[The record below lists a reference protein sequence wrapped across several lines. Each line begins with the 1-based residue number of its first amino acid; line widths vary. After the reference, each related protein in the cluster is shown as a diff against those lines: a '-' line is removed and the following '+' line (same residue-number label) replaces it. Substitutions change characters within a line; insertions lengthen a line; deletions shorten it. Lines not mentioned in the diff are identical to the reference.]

1 MAATLR
7 RRMPESNAV
16 TCCWDRNGQTRRQ
29 RPGVMVVG
37 DGWVVRRPCVR
48 NKTTMTTELSM
59 LDGSQRGHGVSGGHQ
74 RCGVGMGGRLAGSIC
89 EPHTSAR
96 GLVAGR
102 RIRGVQ
108 GRQRCACDLGC
119 MWSFGPA
126 PVVLRRAGIMTNRQ
140 TRRIWWRRNGRLPAC
155 FSASLVLLSNGWRRF
170 SWRCGWL
177 GVPLPRPSPLSLS
190 LFSDDAD
197 LRGQQTMPP

>member
-59 LDGSQRGHGVSGGHQ
+59 LDGPQRARGATGFRAAISDVASTWGVDWRVQFVSHTPRPGGLLRGGESEAFKAVNGVRAILGACGVSV
-74 RCGVGMGGRLAGSIC
+74 R
-89 EPHTSAR
+89 
-96 GLVAGR
+96 
-102 RIRGVQ
+102 
-108 GRQRCACDLGC
+108 
-119 MWSFGPA
+119 
-126 PVVLRRAGIMTNRQ
+126 
-140 TRRIWWRRNGRLPAC
+140 
-155 FSASLVLLSNGWRRF
+155 
-170 SWRCGWL
+170 
-177 GVPLPRPSPLSLS
+177 RPSCCG
-190 LFSDDAD
+190 
-197 LRGQQTMPP
+197 GQGS